1 MSPLAVNTGRGD
13 VTVWGTLELSVLLEE
28 AGRRGKL
35 YLQSPTHLG
44 EGRQPSPA
52 PSAFRRGGRRQ
63 PPRVHCKTE
72 HGRSPT
78 PSHRIPK
85 GFWATAEHEHRR
97 TSLNLL
103 GQSVSKKKKPQR
115 NGEDKTRTLCERRA
129 SDATA
134 VAKGEHSPAPGQE
147 NRTPRPGGRAPGA
160 AFT

>member
-1 MSPLAVNTGRGD
+1 MEMRETSPLATNTGKGD

-72 HGRSPT
+72 HGRFPT

-97 TSLNLL
+97 MSLNLL
-103 GQSVSKKKKPQR
+103 GQCPKKNLKET
-115 NGEDKTRTLCERRA
+115 GKTRQGLY
-129 SDATA
+129 
-134 VAKGEHSPAPGQE
+134 VKGGPL
-147 NRTPRPGGRAPGA
+147 TPPL
-160 AFT
+160 